1 MARSTKLADLMVK
14 ETSGVDHPAHLHEG
28 WLVMKS
34 EDLSATL
41 EELTDVNKE
50 TNMDLEITQPESL
63 EVEKSSDTEDIRKE
77 LFDLRKQLDDA
88 RKETEIMKSVRL
100 LEKATETANGWSVL
114 PELNAAEFAPVLCSL
129 REELPLEALIIEKVL
144 EASAVALRE
153 SGLLKELGTTTPA
166 NDADAWTTISSQ
178 ANQLVSEGRAP
189 TFAKAVTIVAESNKD
204 LYNQY
209 LIEKGR

>member
-34 EDLSATL
+34 QDLSDTL
-41 EELTDVNKE
+41 EELTNVNKE
-50 TNMDLEITQPESL
+50 TNMDLEVTEHETPE
-63 EVEKSSDTEDIRKE
+63 VAKSSDTEDIRKE

-88 RKETEIMKSVRL
+88 RNETNLLKSVRL
-100 LEKATETANGWSVL
+100 LEKATESAHAWSVL
-114 PELNAAEFAPVLCSL
+114 PELNPVEFAPVLCAL

-144 EASAVALRE
+144 EASSVALRE
-153 SGLLKELGTTTPA
+153 SGLLKELGTTAPA
-166 NDADAWTTISSQ
+166 GDNDAWSQISAQ
-178 ANQLVSEGRAP
+178 ANQMVADGSAP
-189 TFAKAVTIVAESNKD
+189 SFAKAVTVIATTNKS

-209 LIEKGR
+209 VNEKGI